1 MPNALKN
8 RVRRLQRH
16 RTPEMLATVYY
27 DCIVDG
33 KHQEMTILD
42 IAYAQ
47 AFEGKQVTQ
56 GPQCRVEYTPAATPE
71 EYQANLRELDRI
83 MREEMEKFNSPEEVA
98 KREAEYEQI
107 RQDRIRRYGVE

>member
-1 MPNALKN
+1 MPSALKN
-8 RVRRLQRH
+8 RIRRLQNQ

-42 IAYAQ
+42 IAYAES
-47 AFEGKQVTQ
+47 FEGKEVTK

-71 EYQANLRELDRI
+71 EVQANLRELDRI
-83 MREEMEKFNSPEEVA
+83 MQEEIEKYNSPEEVA
-98 KREAEYEQI
+98 KRAAEYEQI